1 MMKHEEKRRCG
12 GFTLIELMIVMA
24 ILAVLAAIAVPVFSD
39 ILENSKVK
47 ADEATVAAVGTALEV
62 YATEEG
68 GYPAMSGDGEA
79 SYDALIQTLKTTGY
93 LKELGL
99 RDEDR
104 NNYKP
109 QSKKMKF
116 TYNGTIVQC
125 VPKE

>member
-1 MMKHEEKRRCG
+1 MNNEEKRRCG
-12 GFTLIELMIVMA
+12 GFTLIELMIVLA
-24 ILAVLAAIAVPVFSD
+24 ILAVLAAIAVPVFSN

-47 ADEATVAAVGTALEV
+47 ADEATAAAVGTALEV
-62 YATEEG
+62 YAAQKGE
-68 GYPAMSGDGEA
+68 YPPVSGDEEA
-79 SYDALIQTLKTTGY
+79 SYEALIQTLKTEGY

-99 RDEDR
+99 DDEER

-109 QSKKMKF
+109 QSEKMKF